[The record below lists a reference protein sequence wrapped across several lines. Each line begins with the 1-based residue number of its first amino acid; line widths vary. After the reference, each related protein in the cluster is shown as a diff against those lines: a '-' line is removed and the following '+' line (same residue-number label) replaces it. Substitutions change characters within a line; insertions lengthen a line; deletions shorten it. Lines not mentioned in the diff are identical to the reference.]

1 MPLSLSNR
9 CRRETHLNYY
19 RPDIHNGAIRMKTAT
34 KPNDL
39 LVLGHLLQAALQAK
53 LSENV
58 PVQVRCLEKDGTLV
72 IVVQHPVDIVLNPQ
86 QSFGFLEQTILKE
99 YPHVAPKVQMHIRV
113 AGIKQGYASHSFVV
127 PSSEATPTPDLAES
141 VPLGKPLP
149 PPPSAMASFATE
161 SPQSGSFEPPAHKEP
176 HPWDQPIVGNTEPP
190 QKPPEDS
197 SSAVTPN
204 SKRGMLPLIMAG
216 AGLSL
221 LIFFGTLY
229 FLSRPCVVGSC
240 QAMSDAEALNQKSSA
255 ILQKP
260 QSGKEVL
267 EAQQQLTDAIQ
278 LLESIPPWSSQH
290 GKAQELIKSYK
301 TQAERVS
308 TMVAALKTAAR
319 AAYKSDNPPHPPF
332 LWTEIQGM
340 WREAIAK
347 LEQLPTNSNLQPVAK
362 EKIKAY
368 KTNLDQTNQRLLKE
382 RQAQAYLQSAKDAA
396 LIAEAR
402 QGVAQSLEHW
412 QSVYSSWQ
420 WAMNRLKQ
428 IPKGTTAYQ
437 EAQQLTAQYLP
448 KVASARDR
456 QTQEQ
461 IAANAYNQG
470 LKLAQRAKESQVSN
484 QMSQAVANWRNA
496 LSFVNQVSSNT
507 YYYGKA
513 QALASTYA
521 VALKQTQAQL
531 QLAIKFQQARRDLS
545 QTCYGKTKACIYTI
559 DNNLIKVRLSPAYLQ
574 TVRDTAFTAQTKGDA
589 NAQTGVVNH
598 ILTLGEALEA
608 ISDNARIP
616 LEVYAPDGSII
627 QSHSPNG

>member
-1 MPLSLSNR
+1 
-9 CRRETHLNYY
+9 
-19 RPDIHNGAIRMKTAT
+19 MKTAT
-34 KPNDL
+34 PKNDL
-39 LVLGHLLQAALQAK
+39 VVLGHLLQAALQSK

-58 PVQVRCLEKDGTLV
+58 PVQVRCLDKDGTLL
-72 IVVQHPVDIVLNPQ
+72 IMVQHPVDIVLNPQ
-86 QSFGFLEQTILKE
+86 QTFGFLEQMILADH
-99 YPHVAPKVQMHIRV
+99 PTVGPKVQMHLRV
-113 AGIKQGYASHSFVV
+113 AGIKQGYASHSFLI
-127 PSSEATPTPDLAES
+127 PSAPANETANLTKNI
-141 VPLGKPLP
+141 PLGRPVP
-149 PPPSAMASFATE
+149 PPTAATSHRE
-161 SPQSGSFEPPAHKEP
+161 VPPQPNPAATSEP
-176 HPWDQPIVGNTEPP
+176 HPWDQPIVGNTEST
-190 QKPPEDS
+190 QEAPEVS
-197 SSAVTPN
+197 PTAVPSN

-216 AGLSL
+216 AGLSV
-221 LIFFGTLY
+221 LIFSGTLY
-229 FLSRPCVVGSC
+229 FLSRPCVVGGC
-240 QAMSDAEALNQKSSA
+240 QVMLEAEALQQKSTTT
-255 ILQKP
+255 LQNP
-260 QSGKEVL
+260 RSGKEIL
-267 EAQQQLTDAIQ
+267 EAQQQLEDAVQ

-290 GKAQELIKSYK
+290 DKAQELIKSYN

-308 TMVAALKTAAR
+308 TMVAALKTGAR
-319 AAYKSDNPPHPPF
+319 AAYKSANPPHPAF
-332 LWTEIQGM
+332 LWTEIQSM
-340 WREAIAK
+340 WQDAITQ
-347 LEQLPTNSNLQPVAK
+347 LEQLPTDRNLQPVAQ
-362 EKIKAY
+362 EKIEAY
-368 KTNLDQTNQRLLKE
+368 KDNLSQTNQRLFKE

-470 LKLAQRAKESQVSN
+470 LRMAQRAKDSQVSN
-484 QMSQAVANWRNA
+484 QLSQAVANWRNA

-513 QALASTYA
+513 RALASTYA

-531 QLAIKFQQARRDLS
+531 QLALKFQQARRDLS
-545 QTCYGKTKACIYTI
+545 QTCYGKTKACTYTI
-559 DNNLIKVRLSPAYLQ
+559 DNNTIKVRLNPAYLQ
-574 TVRDTAFTAQTKGDA
+574 TVRQTAFNAQTKGDT

-616 LEVYAPDGSII
+616 LEVYNPDGSVI
-627 QSHSPNG
+627 QAHNPNG

>member
-1 MPLSLSNR
+1 
-9 CRRETHLNYY
+9 
-19 RPDIHNGAIRMKTAT
+19 MKTAT
-34 KPNDL
+34 RPNDL
-39 LVLGHLLQAALQAK
+39 VVLGHLLQAALQSK

-58 PVQVRCLEKDGTLV
+58 PIQVRCLDKDGTLIIV
-72 IVVQHPVDIVLNPQ
+72 IQHPADIVLNPQ
-86 QSFGFLEQTILKE
+86 QSFGFLEQTILAE
-99 YPHVAPKVQMHIRV
+99 HPDVSPKVQMHIRV
-113 AGIKQGYASHSFVV
+113 TGIKQGYASHSFLI
-127 PSSEATPTPDLAES
+127 PSADATQTATVAG

-149 PPPSAMASFATE
+149 PPTSAASATAE
-161 SPQSGSFEPPAHKEP
+161 IPPPQNLDAPASAP
-176 HPWDQPIVGNTEPP
+176 HPWDQPIQGNTEP
-190 QKPPEDS
+190 QETPEDDS
-197 SSAVTPN
+197 TGVQPK
-204 SKRGMLPLIMAG
+204 SKRGMLPLVMAG

-221 LIFFGTLY
+221 LIFSGTLY
-229 FLSRPCVVGSC
+229 FLTRPCVVGGC
-240 QAMSDAEALNQKSSA
+240 NVMTEAEALSQKSST

-290 GKAQELIKSYK
+290 DKAQELIKSYK
-301 TQAERVS
+301 VQAERVN

-319 AAYKSDNPPHPPF
+319 AAYKSDNPPHPAF
-332 LWTEIQGM
+332 LWTEIQSM
-340 WREAIAK
+340 WREAITQ
-347 LEQLPTNSNLQPVAK
+347 LQQLPTNSNLQPVAQ

-368 KTNLDQTNQRLLKE
+368 QTNLSQTNQRLLKE

-396 LIAEAR
+396 LIADAR

-428 IPKGTTAYQ
+428 IPQGTTAYQ

-456 QTQEQ
+456 KTSEQ

-470 LKLAQRAKESQVSN
+470 LRLAGRAKESQISN
-484 QMSQAVANWRNA
+484 QWSQALMNWRNA

-513 QALASTYA
+513 QALATTYA
-521 VALKQTQAQL
+521 AALKETQAQL
-531 QLAIKFQQARRDLS
+531 QLAIKFQQARRDLT

-559 DNNLIKVRLSPAYLQ
+559 DNNMIKVRLSPAYLQ
-574 TVRDTAFTAQTKGDA
+574 MVRQTAFTAQTKGDA

-627 QSHSPNG
+627 QAHSPRN

>member
-1 MPLSLSNR
+1 
-9 CRRETHLNYY
+9 
-19 RPDIHNGAIRMKTAT
+19 MKTAT
-34 KPNDL
+34 RPNDL
-39 LVLGHLLQAALQAK
+39 VVLGHLLQAALQAK

-58 PVQVRCLEKDGTLV
+58 PVQVRCLDKDGTLI

-86 QSFGFLEQTILKE
+86 QTFGFLEQMILSE
-99 YPHVAPKVQMHIRV
+99 HPDVSPQVQMHLRV
-113 AGIKQGYASHSFVV
+113 AGIKQGYASHSFLT
-127 PSSEATPTPDLAES
+127 PSAEASKTSNLTES
-141 VPLGKPLP
+141 VPLGRPMP
-149 PPPSAMASFATE
+149 PPTPAMASHTTE
-161 SPQSGSFEPPAHKEP
+161 TQTPQTETPLDSEP
-176 HPWDQPIVGNTEPP
+176 HPWDQPIAGNTEAPH
-190 QKPPEDS
+190 QEKPEDS
-197 SSAVTPN
+197 PTALKPN

-216 AGLSL
+216 AGLSV
-221 LIFFGTLY
+221 LIFSGTLY
-229 FLSRPCVVGSC
+229 FLSRPCVIGSC
-240 QAMSDAEALNQKSSA
+240 QVMSEAEALNQKSTT

-260 QSGKEVL
+260 QSGKEIL
-267 EAQQQLTDAIQ
+267 EAQQQLEGAIQ

-308 TMVAALKTAAR
+308 TMVGALKTAAR

-340 WREAIAK
+340 WREAIGQ
-347 LEQLPTNSNLQPVAK
+347 LEQLPTNSNLQPVAQ
-362 EKIKAY
+362 EKIKTY
-368 KTNLDQTNQRLLKE
+368 QTNLEQTNQRLSKE

-396 LIAEAR
+396 LIADAR

-437 EAQQLTAQYLP
+437 EAQQLTAQFLP

-456 QTQEQ
+456 KTQEQ

-470 LKLAQRAKESQVSN
+470 LRMAQRAKDSQVSN
-484 QMSQAVANWRNA
+484 QLSQAVANWRNA
-496 LSFVNQVSSNT
+496 LSFVNQVSINT

-531 QLAIKFQQARRDLS
+531 QLSMKFQQARRDLS
-545 QTCYGKTKACIYTI
+545 QTCYGKTKACVYTI

-574 TVRDTAFTAQTKGDA
+574 TVRQTAFTAQTKGDT

-616 LEVYAPDGSII
+616 LEVYAPDGNII
-627 QSHSPNG
+627 QSHNPNG

>member
-1 MPLSLSNR
+1 
-9 CRRETHLNYY
+9 
-19 RPDIHNGAIRMKTAT
+19 MKTAT
-34 KPNDL
+34 RPHDL
-39 LVLGHLLQAALQAK
+39 VVLGHLLQALLQSK

-58 PVQVRCLEKDGTLV
+58 PIQVRCLDKDGALI
-72 IVVQHPVDIVLNPQ
+72 IVVQHPVEIVLNPQ
-86 QSFGFLEQTILKE
+86 QTFGFLEQTILAE
-99 YPHVAPKVQMHIRV
+99 HPDVSPKVQMQIRV
-113 AGIKQGYASHSFVV
+113 AGIKQGYASHSFLI
-127 PSSEATPTPDLAES
+127 PSAQAEETRPLAES
-141 VPLGKPLP
+141 VPLGRPLP
-149 PPPSAMASFATE
+149 PPTPAAANPTAERPPDQSPELPSS
-161 SPQSGSFEPPAHKEP
+161 SEP
-176 HPWDQPIVGNTEPP
+176 HPWDQPIAGNKEQPQEPL
-190 QKPPEDS
+190 EAS
-197 SSAVTPN
+197 STAVKLN
-204 SKRGMLPLIMAG
+204 SNRGMLPLIMAG

-221 LIFFGTLY
+221 LIFSGTLY
-229 FLSRPCVVGSC
+229 FLSRPCVVGGC
-240 QAMSDAEALNQKSSA
+240 QVMSEAEALSQKSA
-255 ILQKP
+255 TILQKP

-301 TQAERVS
+301 TQAERVN

-319 AAYKSDNPPHPPF
+319 AAYKSDNPPHPAF
-332 LWTEIQGM
+332 LWTEIQSM
-340 WREAIAK
+340 WREAITQ
-347 LEQLPTNSNLQPVAK
+347 LEQLPTNSNLQPVAQ

-368 KTNLDQTNQRLLKE
+368 QTNLSQTNQRLLKE

-396 LIAEAR
+396 LIADAR

-428 IPKGTTAYQ
+428 IPQGTTAYQ

-456 QTQEQ
+456 KTQEE

-470 LKLAQRAKESQVSN
+470 LRLAQRAKDSQVNN
-484 QMSQAVANWRNA
+484 QLSQAVANWRNA
-496 LSFVNQVSSNT
+496 LNFVNQVSSNT

-513 QALASTYA
+513 QALASTYT
-521 VALKQTQAQL
+521 VSLKQTQAQL
-531 QLAIKFQQARRDLS
+531 QLAIKLQQARRDLS

-559 DNNLIKVRLSPAYLQ
+559 DNNIMRVRLSPAYLQ
-574 TVRDTAFTAQTKGDA
+574 TVRQTAFNAQTKGDA

-616 LEVYAPDGSII
+616 LEVYAPDGSVI
-627 QSHSPNG
+627 QAHNPNG

>member
-1 MPLSLSNR
+1 
-9 CRRETHLNYY
+9 
-19 RPDIHNGAIRMKTAT
+19 MKTAT
-34 KPNDL
+34 PKNDL
-39 LVLGHLLQAALQAK
+39 VVLGHLLQAALQSK

-58 PVQVRCLEKDGTLV
+58 PVQVRCLDKDGTLL
-72 IVVQHPVDIVLNPQ
+72 IMVQHPVDIVLNPQ
-86 QSFGFLEQTILKE
+86 QTFGFLEQMILADH
-99 YPHVAPKVQMHIRV
+99 PTVGPKVQMYLRV
-113 AGIKQGYASHSFVV
+113 TGIKQGYASHSFLI
-127 PSSEATPTPDLAES
+127 PSAGAAKTANFSES
-141 VPLGKPLP
+141 VPLGRPLP
-149 PPPSAMASFATE
+149 PPKTAATSQEVEIPPQPSLETAPTSA
-161 SPQSGSFEPPAHKEP
+161 
-176 HPWDQPIVGNTEPP
+176 HPWDQPIAGNTQATQEATEGSPTNLP
-190 QKPPEDS
+190 S
-197 SSAVTPN
+197 N
-204 SKRGMLPLIMAG
+204 SKRAMLPLIIAG
-216 AGLSL
+216 AGLSV
-221 LIFFGTLY
+221 LIFSGTLY
-229 FLSRPCVVGSC
+229 FLSRPCVVGGC
-240 QAMSDAEALNQKSSA
+240 QVMSEAEALNQKSTTT
-255 ILQKP
+255 LQKP
-260 QSGKEVL
+260 KSGKEIL

-290 GKAQELIKSYK
+290 DQAQELIKSYK
-301 TQAERVS
+301 LKAERVS
-308 TMVAALKTAAR
+308 TMVAALQTAAR
-319 AAYKSDNPPHPPF
+319 AAYKSQNPPHPAF
-332 LWTEIQGM
+332 LWTEIQSM
-340 WREAIAK
+340 WQDSIAQ
-347 LEQLPTNSNLQPVAK
+347 LEQLPTNSNLQPVAQQ
-362 EKIKAY
+362 KIENY
-368 KTNLDQTNQRLLKE
+368 QENLSQTNQRLFKE

-456 QTQEQ
+456 KTQEQ
-461 IAANAYNQG
+461 ISANAYNQG
-470 LKLAQRAKESQVSN
+470 LLMAQKAKESQVSN
-484 QMSQAVANWRNA
+484 QLSPAVANWRNA

-531 QLAIKFQQARRDLS
+531 QVALKLQQASRDLS
-545 QTCYGKTKACIYTI
+545 QTCYGKTKACIFTI
-559 DNNLIKVRLSPAYLQ
+559 DNDLIKVRLSPAYLQ
-574 TVRDTAFTAQTKGDA
+574 TVRQTAFNAQTKGDT

-627 QSHSPNG
+627 QSHNPNG

>member
-1 MPLSLSNR
+1 MPPPSSAA
-9 CRRETHLNYY
+9 TS
-19 RPDIHNGAIRMKTAT
+19 PTAEM
-34 KPNDL
+34 P
-39 LVLGHLLQAALQAK
+39 
-53 LSENV
+53 
-58 PVQVRCLEKDGTLV
+58 
-72 IVVQHPVDIVLNPQ
+72 PQ
-86 QSFGFLEQTILKE
+86 QSFD
-99 YPHVAPKVQMHIRV
+99 
-113 AGIKQGYASHSFVV
+113 
-127 PSSEATPTPDLAES
+127 TPPTS
-141 VPLGKPLP
+141 
-149 PPPSAMASFATE
+149 
-161 SPQSGSFEPPAHKEP
+161 EP
-176 HPWDQPIVGNTEPP
+176 HPWDQPIAGNTEAP
-190 QKPPEDS
+190 QAAPEDS
-197 SSAVTPN
+197 PTAVPTN
-204 SKRGMLPLIMAG
+204 SKRGMVPLIMAG
-216 AGLSL
+216 AGLSV
-221 LIFFGTLY
+221 LIFSGTLY
-229 FLSRPCVVGSC
+229 FLSRPCVVGAC
-240 QAMSDAEALNQKSSA
+240 QVMSEAEALNQKSTT

-340 WREAIAK
+340 WREAITQ
-347 LEQLPTNSNLQPVAK
+347 LEQLPTNSNLQPVAQ

-396 LIAEAR
+396 LIADAR

-456 QTQEQ
+456 KTQEQ

-470 LKLAQRAKESQVSN
+470 LRFAQRAKDSQVSN
-484 QMSQAVANWRNA
+484 QLSQAVVNWRNA

-559 DNNLIKVRLSPAYLQ
+559 DNNIIKVRLSPAYLQ
-574 TVRDTAFTAQTKGDA
+574 TVRQTAFNAQTKGDA

-627 QSHSPNG
+627 QAHSPNG

>member
-1 MPLSLSNR
+1 
-9 CRRETHLNYY
+9 
-19 RPDIHNGAIRMKTAT
+19 MKTAT
-34 KPNDL
+34 RANDL
-39 LVLGHLLQAALQAK
+39 VVLGHLLQAALQAK

-58 PVQVRCLEKDGTLV
+58 PVQVRCLDKDGTLL
-72 IVVQHPVDIVLNPQ
+72 IMVQHPVDIVLNPQ
-86 QSFGFLEQTILKE
+86 QTFGFLEQMILAE
-99 YPHVAPKVQMHIRV
+99 HPSVGPKVQMHLRV
-113 AGIKQGYASHSFVV
+113 AGIKQGYASHSFLI
-127 PSSEATPTPDLAES
+127 PSAEASETPNLTES
-141 VPLGKPLP
+141 VPLGRPMP
-149 PPPSAMASFATE
+149 PPPSAAASATAE
-161 SPQSGSFEPPAHKEP
+161 IPPQQSFDTSSISEP
-176 HPWDQPIVGNTEPP
+176 HPWDQPIAGNREAP
-190 QKPPEDS
+190 QETPEES
-197 SSAVTPN
+197 PTAVPSN

-216 AGLSL
+216 AGLSV
-221 LIFFGTLY
+221 LIFSGTLY
-229 FLSRPCVVGSC
+229 FLSRPCVVGAC
-240 QAMSDAEALNQKSSA
+240 QVRSEAEALNQKSTT

-260 QSGKEVL
+260 QSGKEIL

-290 GKAQELIKSYK
+290 EKAQELIKSYK

-340 WREAIAK
+340 WREAITQ
-347 LEQLPTNSNLQPVAK
+347 LEQLPTNSNLQPVAQ

-368 KTNLDQTNQRLLKE
+368 QTNLSQTNQRLFKE
-382 RQAQAYLQSAKDAA
+382 RQAQSYLQSAKDAA

-456 QTQEQ
+456 KTQEQ

-470 LKLAQRAKESQVSN
+470 LRLAQRAKDSQVNN
-484 QMSQAVANWRNA
+484 QLSVAVANWRNA

-545 QTCYGKTKACIYTI
+545 QTCYGKTKACTYTI
-559 DNNLIKVRLSPAYLQ
+559 DNNIIRVRLSPAYLQ
-574 TVRDTAFTAQTKGDA
+574 TVRQTAFTAQSKGDA

-627 QSHSPNG
+627 QAHSPNG